1 MKLLLLA
8 SDVSKQHIGAAFQHL
23 DAVHE
28 LRVEWLNGARQG
40 QLSSVIDGLPITQFD
55 RVLVWLPFKRLY
67 SQIPALRKL
76 SKLIVFD
83 PILHELASVEG
94 EALHRHVKLCK
105 ALPWARFVVCGQKRQ
120 RWLKKQGVDVLWLP
134 PFIGQLPVE
143 GVTTL
148 TPNAP
153 KTNGVCFL
161 GDPELPEYKQH
172 KEVLYD
178 IRRELKAHIVDGNAS
193 LADKLDVLGSSLM
206 CFACD
211 SPFGGLRRQTL
222 EAFAAG
228 CVVLLWPADIDECA
242 DLGLEDMENVALVDS
257 KEALVAKVNFL
268 QRHKDQTLRIANSG
282 RSWLATLELRAGKC
296 LDAIIAPPFGEY
308 TGDNAWR
315 GLKYIFYR

>member
-8 SDVSKQHIGAAFQHL
+8 SDVSKQHIGAVFQHL
-23 DAVHE
+23 EALHE
-28 LRVEWLNGARQG
+28 LRIEWLNGARQG

-83 PILHELASVEG
+83 PILHELASIEG

-120 RWLKKQGVDVLWLP
+120 RWLRKQGVDVLWLP
-134 PFIGQLPVE
+134 PFMGQLSVE
-143 GVTTL
+143 ETT
-148 TPNAP
+148 TT
-153 KTNGVCFL
+153 KTNSVCFL
-161 GDPELPEYKQH
+161 GDPESPEYKQH
-172 KEVLYD
+172 KEMLYD
-178 IRRELKAHIVDGNAS
+178 IRRELKVHIVDSSAG
-193 LADKLDVLGSSLM
+193 LADRLDLLDSSLM
-206 CFACD
+206 CFVCD

-228 CVVLLWPADIDECA
+228 CVVLLWPTDNDECD
-242 DLGLEDMENVALVDS
+242 DLGLKDMENVALVDS

-282 RSWLATLELRAGKC
+282 RSWLATLELQASKY
-296 LDAIIAPPFGEY
+296 LDVIIAPPFGEY
-308 TGDNAWR
+308 TGDNAWS
-315 GLKYIFYR
+315 GLKYLFYR

>member
-8 SDVSKQHIGAAFQHL
+8 SDVSRQHISAAFQHL
-23 DAVHE
+23 EALHE

-40 QLSSVIDGLPITQFD
+40 QLSSVIDGLPITEFD

-83 PILHELASVEG
+83 SELHELASVEG

-105 ALPWARFVVCGQKRQ
+105 ALPWARFVVCGQQRQ

-134 PFIGQLPVE
+134 PFMGPLPVDE
-143 GVTTL
+143 VATQ
-148 TPNAP
+148 
-153 KTNGVCFL
+153 KTNSVCFL

-172 KEVLYD
+172 KEMLYD
-178 IRRELKAHIVDGNAS
+178 IRRELKIQLVDSSADSG
-193 LADKLDVLGSSLM
+193 DKLDVLDSSLM

-211 SPFGGLRRQTL
+211 SPVGGLRRQTL

-228 CVVLLWPADIDECA
+228 CVVLLWPADKKECA
-242 DLGLEDMENVALVDS
+242 DLDLMDMENVALVDS

-268 QRHKDQTLRIANSG
+268 QRHKDQAQRIAHSG
-282 RSWLATLELRAGKC
+282 RSWLTTLELRASKC
-296 LDAIIAPPFGEY
+296 LDAIVTPPFGEY
-308 TGDNAWR
+308 TGDNAWS
-315 GLKYIFYR
+315 GLKYLFYR